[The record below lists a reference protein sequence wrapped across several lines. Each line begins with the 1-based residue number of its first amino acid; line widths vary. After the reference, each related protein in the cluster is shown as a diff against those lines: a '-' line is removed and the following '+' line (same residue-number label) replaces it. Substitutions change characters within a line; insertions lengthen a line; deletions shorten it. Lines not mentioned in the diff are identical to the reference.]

1 MLALGG
7 LIVAVVGFGL
17 PRAVD
22 RVLES
27 ELLTVNTVTVHGN
40 ERISRGEV
48 LSLLEGIYGGSLVT
62 GDLEIWRQKLL
73 TSPWVADAT
82 IRRVLP
88 GGLAVY
94 IVERQP
100 MGIARIRGGLFLVDG
115 SGAVI
120 DAYGP
125 NYAEFDLPI
134 IDGLGMDGE
143 SGATVDASR
152 ARLASRLMSEL
163 SRRSGLAG
171 QVSQIDVTDPRDA
184 VVLLKG
190 ETALIRLGD
199 TNFSER
205 IASYLDLKPALLGR
219 VDEIDYVDL
228 RFDERV
234 YVGPRSSRSD
244 D

>member
-1 MLALGG
+1 
-7 LIVAVVGFGL
+7 
-17 PRAVD
+17 
-22 RVLES
+22 
-27 ELLTVNTVTVHGN
+27 
-40 ERISRGEV
+40 
-48 LSLLEGIYGGSLVT
+48 
-62 GDLEIWRQKLL
+62 
-73 TSPWVADAT
+73 
-82 IRRVLP
+82 
-88 GGLAVY
+88 VY